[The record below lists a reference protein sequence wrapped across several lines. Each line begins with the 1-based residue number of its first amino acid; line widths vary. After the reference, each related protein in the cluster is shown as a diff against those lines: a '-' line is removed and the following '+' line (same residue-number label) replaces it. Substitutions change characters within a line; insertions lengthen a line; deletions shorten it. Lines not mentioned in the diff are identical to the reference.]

1 MQQDTLVR
9 SCSTPHAIKP
19 ACRTRLQDQTSGRGQ
34 NPEFN
39 NIVTQVDRIEVLNR
53 HTTGTASAIRASGD
67 AEAATRAGKAIRQP
81 GTHLVWTQLTQLA
94 DMFERRW
101 ALCVVPSRAWA
112 VACWAG
118 SECRTCPCALS
129 VL

>member
-1 MQQDTLVR
+1 
-9 SCSTPHAIKP
+9 
-19 ACRTRLQDQTSGRGQ
+19 
-34 NPEFN
+34 
-39 NIVTQVDRIEVLNR
+39 VLNR

-101 ALCVVPSRAWA
+101 AQHSLHSCQHKHWPIGLCTRGNCQACAWA
-112 VACWAG
+112 
-118 SECRTCPCALS
+118 
-129 VL
+129 